1 MGELDPN
8 LSRALWLVKWFLA
21 IPHYVVLAFLWVAF
35 AVLWV
40 VAFFDILF
48 TGKYPRGIFDFNV
61 GVLRWSW
68 RVSFYTFGANG
79 TDRYPPFS
87 LKEEDY
93 PAKFDVE

>member
-1 MGELDPN
+1 M
-8 LSRALWLVKWFLA
+8 
-21 IPHYVVLAFLWVAF
+21 LAFLWVAF

-40 VAFFDILF
+40 VAFFAILF
-48 TGKYPRGIFDFNV
+48 AGKYPRGIFDFNV